1 MIKMKLKKKVK
12 WELRLLL
19 TTIVLLLLYAST
31 ITVYN
36 IYQNYKN
43 QIESTI
49 TYNENVSITPSICL
63 TNNQFLTSECST
75 EAKSYVTSLINNI
88 NLLFNYNISS
98 SDFANYTYS
107 YKIVAHTVANEKG
120 DSDKIVYETND
131 TLDSGTF
138 NNSNVNYFNVDKTI
152 NFDFQKYNNTI
163 AEFKRNYV
171 LALDSKVEILATVSA
186 VAKYDD
192 RDSVELNK
200 TLVLSIPLTD
210 QTVNIDRTLSN
221 YTHSDTDVHY
231 IDSSNYHNLG
241 VALSILME
249 TDFIVTVLVV
259 LLLVHLIP
267 KENAYKKRI
276 NKILKEYDRAI
287 VKVKHSPSLK
297 GLNIITIESFEELL
311 DAKDNLDKPIL
322 FYENKP
328 RGYSAFI
335 IIAENEAYIYS
346 LTVYDEKEKRMKK
359 EI

>member
-1 MIKMKLKKKVK
+1 MKLKKKVK

-131 TLDSGTF
+131 TLDSGT
-138 NNSNVNYFNVDKTI
+138 
-152 NFDFQKYNNTI
+152 YNNTI

-210 QTVNIDRTLSN
+210 QTVNIDRPLSN

-287 VKVKHSPSLK
+287 VKVKHSPSLT

-311 DAKDNLDKPIL
+311 DAKDNLKH
-322 FYENKP
+322 
-328 RGYSAFI
+328 
-335 IIAENEAYIYS
+335 
-346 LTVYDEKEKRMKK
+346 
-359 EI
+359 